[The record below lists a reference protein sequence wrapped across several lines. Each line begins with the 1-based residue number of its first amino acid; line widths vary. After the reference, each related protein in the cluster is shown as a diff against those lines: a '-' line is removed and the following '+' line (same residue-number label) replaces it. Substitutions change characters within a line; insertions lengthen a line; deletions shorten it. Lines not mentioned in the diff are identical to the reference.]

1 MVSKEIPF
9 ILISSLVLGFLSQLQ
24 IFRAYSKVFDRVWH
38 AVFDKHKSC
47 GISGQIFGL
56 ILSFLCN
63 RELRVALENEAFS
76 NRRLHSW
83 S

>member
-1 MVSKEIPF
+1 M
-9 ILISSLVLGFLSQLQ
+9 VLGLLNQRH
-24 IFRAYSKVFDRVWH
+24 IFRAYSKVFDRVWQ
-38 AVFDKHKSC
+38 AVFYKRKSC